1 VEIDATN
8 SIKRQER
15 WAEKVEGNVDRK
27 INLAIIGCGGMANTH
42 GQWLS
47 EIPEANVV
55 ALCDINKA
63 NMDRLWKNKFGSRK
77 EIRRYDSIEKLLAN
91 PPKNLDGVII
101 ATPHTLHYPQAMAA
115 LDAGWNVL
123 VEKPMVTSSDH
134 ARKLADKVKKTG
146 LLLQVSF
153 QASYSCEFAYI
164 RDVLKNDG
172 IGELQTV
179 TAWSH
184 QGWKQGVGPDTW
196 RKNPKLSG
204 GGQMYDTGAHLF
216 NAIAWMLDRPVEEVF
231 CWLDNTGTAG
241 DINAVMTIRWEGN
254 VLGTATISGNNPGW
268 DEGIII
274 AGDKGRLHTGIH
286 GGRLEQYDT
295 RGKIKYPPVTFPHY
309 SPPKNFVLSLLGKA
323 EPMCPV
329 RYGIL
334 HSWLMDALY
343 KSAKTKAAVKLTKPP
358 LPVETP
364 KHRGA
369 SAELASMV
377 AAENVVN
384 PC

>member
-1 VEIDATN
+1 
-8 SIKRQER
+8 
-15 WAEKVEGNVDRK
+15 
-27 INLAIIGCGGMANTH
+27 
-42 GQWLS
+42 
-47 EIPEANVV
+47 
-55 ALCDINKA
+55 
-63 NMDRLWKNKFGSRK
+63 MDRLWKAKFGARADIRK
-77 EIRRYDSIEKLLAN
+77 YDSMEKLLKS
-91 PPKNLDGVII
+91 PPKNLDAVII
-101 ATPHTLHYPQAMAA
+101 ITPHGLHFQQSMDA
-115 LDAGWNVL
+115 LDAGYNVL
-123 VEKPMVTSSDH
+123 VEKPMVTSSAH
-134 ARKLADKVKKTG
+134 AKKLAEKVKQTG

-164 RDVLKNDG
+164 RNVLQAG
-172 IGELQTV
+172 GLGELQTI

-184 QGWKQGVGPDTW
+184 QGWKPKGDKKAWTW
-196 RKNPKLSG
+196 RHDPKLSG

-231 CWLDNTGTAG
+231 CWIDNKGMPV

-274 AGDKGRLHTGIH
+274 AGDKGRIHTGIH
-286 GGRLEQYDT
+286 GAKLEHYDG
-295 RGKIKYPPVTFPHY
+295 RGKIKYPPVNFENYTPDR
-309 SPPKNFVLSLLGKA
+309 NFVLSLLGKA

-343 KSAKTKAAVKLTKPP
+343 RSAKTKSAVKLTKPP
-358 LPVETP
+358 LPMEVTKTRSKAP
-364 KHRGA
+364 
-369 SAELASMV
+369 SLTDMI
-377 AAENVVN
+377 AAENAVN

>member
-1 VEIDATN
+1 VD
-8 SIKRQER
+8 
-15 WAEKVEGNVDRK
+15 GNVDRQ
-27 INLAIIGCGGMANTH
+27 INLAIIGCGGMSHTH

-55 ALCDINKA
+55 ALCDINKE
-63 NMDRLWKNKFGSRK
+63 NMDRLWKTKFGGRK
-77 EIRRYDSIEKLLAN
+77 EIRRYDSMEKMLAS

-101 ATPHTLHYPQAMAA
+101 VTPHTLHYPQAMAA

-123 VEKPMVTSSDH
+123 VEKPMVTSSAH
-134 ARKLADKVKKTG
+134 ARALADKVKKTG

-172 IGELQTV
+172 IGELQTI

-184 QGWKQGVGPDTW
+184 QGWKQGVGPDVW

-216 NAIAWMLDRPVEEVF
+216 NAIAWALDRPVEEVF
-231 CWLDNTGTAG
+231 CWIDNKGEAV

-254 VLGTATISGNNPGW
+254 VLGTATISGNNPGC
-268 DEGIII
+268 
-274 AGDKGRLHTGIH
+274 KGRLHTGIH
-286 GGRLEQYDT
+286 AGRLEHYDT

-343 KSAKTKAAVKLTKPP
+343 KSAKTKSAVKLTKPP
-358 LPVETP
+358 LPVEAP
-364 KHRGA
+364 KHRAA
-369 SAELASMV
+369 SAELASMM

>member
-1 VEIDATN
+1 M
-8 SIKRQER
+8 
-15 WAEKVEGNVDRK
+15 EGNNVADQ
-27 INLAIIGCGGMANTH
+27 INLAIIGCGGMAHAH
-42 GQWLS
+42 GDWLKD
-47 EIPEANVV
+47 IPQANVV
-55 ALCDINKA
+55 ALCDTNKE
-63 NMDRLWKNKFGSRK
+63 NMDRLWKAKFGARADIRK
-77 EIRRYDSIEKLLAN
+77 YDSMEKLLKS
-91 PPKNLDGVII
+91 PPKNLDAVII
-101 ATPHTLHYPQAMAA
+101 ITPHGLHFQQSMDA
-115 LDAGWNVL
+115 LDAGYNVL
-123 VEKPMVTSSDH
+123 VEKPMVTSSAH
-134 ARKLADKVKKTG
+134 AKKLAEKVKQTG

-164 RDVLKNDG
+164 RNVLQAG
-172 IGELQTV
+172 GLGELQTI

-184 QGWKQGVGPDTW
+184 QGWKPKGDKKAWTW
-196 RKNPKLSG
+196 RHDPKLSG

-231 CWLDNTGTAG
+231 CWIDNKGMPV

-274 AGDKGRLHTGIH
+274 AGDKGRIHTGIH
-286 GGRLEQYDT
+286 GAKLEHYDG
-295 RGKIKYPPVTFPHY
+295 RGKIKYPPVNFENYTPDR
-309 SPPKNFVLSLLGKA
+309 NFVLSLLGKA

-343 KSAKTKAAVKLTKPP
+343 RSAKTKSAVKLTKPP
-358 LPVETP
+358 LPMEVTKTRSKAP
-364 KHRGA
+364 
-369 SAELASMV
+369 SLTDMI
-377 AAENVVN
+377 AAENAVN

>member
-1 VEIDATN
+1 ME
-8 SIKRQER
+8 RQ
-15 WAEKVEGNVDRK
+15 
-27 INLAIIGCGGMANTH
+27 INLAIIGCGGMSHAH
-42 GQWLS
+42 AGWLKD
-47 EIPEANVV
+47 IPEAKVV
-55 ALCDINKA
+55 ALCDVNKE
-63 NMDRLWKNKFGSRK
+63 NVDKLWQKGFAGRK
-77 EIRRYDSIEKLLAN
+77 DIRRYDSMEKLIKD
-91 PPKNLDGVII
+91 PPKGLDGVII
-101 ATPHTLHYPQAMAA
+101 VTPHTLHYPQSMAA

-123 VEKPMVTSSDH
+123 VEKPMVTSSAH
-134 ARKLADKVKKTG
+134 AKKLAERVRKTG

-164 RDVLKNDG
+164 RDVLKNGG

-184 QGWKQGVGPDTW
+184 QGWRPKGDHRSW
-196 RKNPKLSG
+196 RHDPKMSG

-216 NAIAWMLDRPVEEVF
+216 NAIAWAMDRPVEEVF
-231 CWLDNTGTAG
+231 CWLDNKGMDV
-241 DINAVMTIRWEGN
+241 DINAVMTIRWEGG

-286 GGRLEQYDT
+286 GGKLEHYD
-295 RGKIKYPPVTFPHY
+295 GGSKLKYPAVSFPHY
-309 SPPKNFVLSLLGKA
+309 SPDKNFVLSLLGKA

-343 KSAKTKAAVKLTKPP
+343 KSAKTKAPVKLTKPP
-358 LPVETP
+358 LPVETV
-364 KHRGA
+364 KHRA
-369 SAELASMV
+369 PSRELAAMV
-377 AAENVVN
+377 AAENAVN